1 MKKKVV
7 AHTEWQWILY
17 TIYVK
22 RRSAMSKRESCYKF
36 NVAHSCCLCRLYAY
50 WVDANT
56 VVAIMVNLTQTTVT
70 FDVFC
75 FNDRPNT
82 NIKQKLDD
90 KASERTK

>member
-1 MKKKVV
+1 
-7 AHTEWQWILY
+7 
-17 TIYVK
+17 
-22 RRSAMSKRESCYKF
+22 MSKRESCYKL
-36 NVAHSCCLCRLYAY
+36 NVAHSHCLFHLHTY
-50 WVDANT
+50 WVDAYT

-90 KASERTK
+90 KVSERTK